1 MQNGRIYCFL
11 NDAGKVVG
19 HTYTQKVNA
28 LRAWRRMPA
37 YKLVVI
43 TLPCDLSRIDELGQP
58 VTR

>member
-1 MQNGRIYCFL
+1 MQKVRIYCLL